1 MKFHKNKYG
10 FTTFKR
16 GVKAQNLYQICIVKA
31 KQKGVTS
38 S

>member
-16 GVKAQNLYQICIVKA
+16 GVKAQNLYQICIVNKHLY
-31 KQKGVTS
+31 QLQ
-38 S
+38 